1 MRNHNQ
7 RTKARLNERIRA
19 ILFDGP
25 MRSDEIHSILYREYG
40 HEKWNG
46 LGSVATMSQTM
57 RQSGM
62 FRRSHWVDTQGN
74 THNGKM
80 SSSELRKVGVLV
92 NIVSVWENKSM
103 DEIIEPFLT
112 KTHTRRRIERMPAT
126 VREAYNLAK
135 GDEQ

>member
-1 MRNHNQ
+1 MAKGNQ
-7 RTKARLNERIRA
+7 RTKARLTERIRA

-25 MRSDEIHSILYREYG
+25 MRSDDIHSILHREYG
-40 HEKWNG
+40 HEKWSG

-62 FRRSHWVDTQGN
+62 FRRNHWVDTQGN
-74 THNGKM
+74 AHNGKM
-80 SSSELRKVGVLV
+80 SVSELRKVGVVV
-92 NIVSVWENKSM
+92 NVHSVWENKSM

-112 KTHTRRRIERMPAT
+112 KTHTRRLIGRMPAS